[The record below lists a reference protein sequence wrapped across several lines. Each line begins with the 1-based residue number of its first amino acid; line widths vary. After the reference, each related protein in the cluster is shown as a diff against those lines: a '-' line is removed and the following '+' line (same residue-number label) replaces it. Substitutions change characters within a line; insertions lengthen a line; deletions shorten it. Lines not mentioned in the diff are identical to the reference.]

1 MEHPRIEFDAIR
13 VQTARM
19 MEIYA
24 LLRGE
29 LEKNAGLYLTDQMRN
44 QLDRAIATIH
54 ANMRQLQKSLATF
67 REENTPEAEEA
78 RELTEIL
85 EAVLQWHNKEG
96 E

>member
-13 VQTARM
+13 IQTARM

-24 LLRGE
+24 LLKGE
-29 LEKNAGLYLTDQMRN
+29 LEKNAGIGLTDQNRA

-54 ANMRQLQKSLATF
+54 ANMRQLQEFLYAFQEKNS
-67 REENTPEAEEA
+67 PEAEEA

-85 EAVLQWHNKEG
+85 EAVLQWHNEEG

>member
-1 MEHPRIEFDAIR
+1 MEYPRIEFDAIR
-13 VQTARM
+13 IQTARM

-24 LLRGE
+24 LLKGE
-29 LEKNAGLYLTDQMRN
+29 LEKNAGIGLTDQTRA

-54 ANMRQLQKSLATF
+54 ANMRQLQELLSAFQEKNS
-67 REENTPEAEEA
+67 PEAEEA

-85 EAVLQWHNKEG
+85 EAVLEWHNEKE

>member
-1 MEHPRIEFDAIR
+1 MEYPHIEFDAIR
-13 VQTARM
+13 IQTARM

-24 LLRGE
+24 LLKRE
-29 LEKNAGLYLTDQMRN
+29 LEKNAGIGLTDQTHA

-54 ANMRQLQKSLATF
+54 ANMRQL
-67 REENTPEAEEA
+67 RELLSAFQEKNSPEAEEA

-85 EAVLQWHNKEG
+85 EAVLQWHNEEG